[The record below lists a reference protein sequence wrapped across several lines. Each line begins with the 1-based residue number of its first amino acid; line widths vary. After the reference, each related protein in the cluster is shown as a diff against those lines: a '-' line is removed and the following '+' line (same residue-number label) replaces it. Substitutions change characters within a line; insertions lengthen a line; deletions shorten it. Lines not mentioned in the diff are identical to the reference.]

1 MCITPAAPG
10 VCATLSSHTALNAL
24 GAASCRMLAGLWP
37 IPDGSV
43 HRPGSDM
50 VVAGQ
55 RPAVYYVPQRPYTT
69 PGSLRDQVLY
79 PLSMA
84 QVRITRGRGG
94 GSWGGMSGQIWQ
106 AEVCCCLVAAA
117 THCCSLAQPSCA
129 TNDAVFHMHCVTL
142 SCPCISSQVMAPRY
156 AAGSG
161 RDELD
166 AELME
171 LMGVVRLK

>member
-1 MCITPAAPG
+1 
-10 VCATLSSHTALNAL
+10 
-24 GAASCRMLAGLWP
+24 MLAGLWP
-37 IPDGSV
+37 IPSGSV
-43 HRPGSDM
+43 HRPGPDA

-84 QVRITRGRGG
+84 QVRMMGVGMGRQGG
-94 GSWGGMSGQIWQ
+94 YGEACYHDCLLSSG
-106 AEVCCCLVAAA
+106 VCGPPPHLVPLALLCLW
-117 THCCSLAQPSCA
+117 
-129 TNDAVFHMHCVTL
+129 
-142 SCPCISSQVMAPRY
+142 QVMAPRY

-166 AELME
+166 AELTE